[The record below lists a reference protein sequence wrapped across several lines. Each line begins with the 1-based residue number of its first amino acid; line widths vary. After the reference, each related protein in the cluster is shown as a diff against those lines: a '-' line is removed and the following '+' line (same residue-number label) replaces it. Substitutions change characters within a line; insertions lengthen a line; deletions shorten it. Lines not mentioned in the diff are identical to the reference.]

1 LKFTTATT
9 AGGPVFGSRQRRT
22 PSFPLMVWISPKREH
37 APAAGDGAA
46 EDFGFRDGALKGL
59 ARQPEQL

>member
-1 LKFTTATT
+1 
-9 AGGPVFGSRQRRT
+9 
-22 PSFPLMVWISPKREH
+22 MVWISPKREH